1 MWKSSDESH
10 FLSQPSVQT
19 RPSRGPI
26 LSLCSSSQCS
36 LLPSFPFS
44 HFFKSQTS
52 TVEHYYS
59 SLALLPLL
67 PNMTSSL
74 SLSLS
79 LLIPIV
85 FALFFSPFSSI
96 LLFSPP
102 YSSILNSLSR
112 FCLSYSNILISIPFH
127 ISPLSFFYYCS
138 SAPSS
143 FLCTVKVK
151 NKSKKVM
158 FPVL

>member
-1 MWKSSDESH
+1 MNWKMWKSSDESH

-26 LSLCSSSQCS
+26 LSLCSSSQCC

-52 TVEHYYS
+52 TLEHYYS

-67 PNMTSSL
+67 PNMTSSRSLSPFLFPL
-74 SLSLS
+74 SLPS
-79 LLIPIV
+79 LLAH
-85 FALFFSPFSSI
+85 F

-102 YSSILNSLSR
+102 LTRVSLILFHVSVSLTPIFSSQSPFTSL
-112 FCLSYSNILISIPFH
+112 PFPSST
-127 ISPLSFFYYCS
+127 IAPPPLPLS
-138 SAPSS
+138 SAQ
-143 FLCTVKVK
+143 
-151 NKSKKVM
+151 
-158 FPVL
+158 